1 MNTHANP
8 HQELLLEFGRFGL
21 LAHSVASQAFR
32 IYQSDMGT
40 SVTTVRI
47 PVDLELRLK
56 AMAAVGGIS
65 ANRLINELVT
75 SAMDELEESLLKER
89 MDAYDN
95 FINCYEAVVQD
106 YDEMQ
111 AHIGED

>member
-1 MNTHANP
+1 MKTQAYP

-32 IYQSDMGT
+32 VYQSDMGT

-56 AMAAVGGIS
+56 AMAAIGGIS

-75 SAMDELEESLLKER
+75 AGMDELEESLLRER
-89 MDAYDN
+89 SDAYDN

-106 YDEMQ
+106 YDELQ
-111 AHIGED
+111 SHIGD